1 MILKYFLSS
10 QMRNIKKKCFPSVS
24 CFYHH
29 HKCKAN
35 FLRFDELTI
44 FLQFLIKV
52 LKRKKI
58 QAYSNKHLFNFIASS
73 YFILIIFYY
82 KYLMSL

>member
-1 MILKYFLSS
+1 MILKYFPSS

-44 FLQFLIKV
+44 FLPFLIKV
-52 LKRKKI
+52 LK
-58 QAYSNKHLFNFIASS
+58 
-73 YFILIIFYY
+73 
-82 KYLMSL
+82 